1 MHFYGTPTAAFA
13 GILNISDR
21 VITMDEPQIHSPQA
35 TPPSRK
41 RDTYRRHLRSSSHSP
56 SRQRRR
62 GDDLLARLTPASAVE
77 ALRAPTGAL
86 KLCMERASAPER
98 SFAHRTAV
106 ASQKI
111 HGWVDELSRWLWPAG
126 GGSAGFEMP
135 PAKRRKLFQPEI
147 SSDNHKGKL
156 ADVILHYGS
165 LSADDVALYE
175 KRVEEIQEDMET
187 LGLEEIKSHVLRH
200 HILPLSRPGTPFS
213 DASTMSWTKM
223 EDLTAV
229 VTAITVQALP
239 KLARLSRLLNVWS
252 IRLLVLRKVP
262 SLLTILTDAE
272 VALRAGWNAIQPTM
286 HKSEGSNG
294 AENADGDDKLPIVA
308 RKDFDVM
315 KLVLQQKITK
325 VGHEI
330 DSMLDALEGMEDT
343 LPSDWLERLEILERD
358 YAQWEVTAEQQ
369 VQKDELS
376 KACRTGSKNAA
387 VQPQTPPPK
396 IRVHGPNSETDS
408 SDASDSNPSTSS
420 LAEDA
425 NNRVIASHN
434 RLAEQLAEPSEP
446 GAVKIL
452 VDESNYDPGRSG
464 SKVIDMTELAAH
476 QRDIDSG
483 LAVKN
488 PSLDYDGAQGG
499 RPGMAIV
506 DNEDLND
513 SDLGLPQP
521 SSRASPNDG
530 TNDVHADAD
539 TKSKSILSELDR
551 NIVRG
556 SPTKKSLKLMDVSVS
571 RKLSQHQELE
581 HSVLEAV
588 DEEVEEEDDEQELPP
603 ARLGPR
609 RGSQMSMVSTV
620 LNGSPGRFFDR
631 SDEEG
636 LSDLELPRLPD
647 PDDPFSSD
655 PLSPPSSPPLRYRRS
670 ISFKDQPEVIPL
682 PEEGTMRPRGLLDP
696 PEIFDPDV
704 SFELESRH
712 SSPGRPGATNEEDR
726 RLQQQIGE
734 ILQSV
739 PLKIRL
745 NNKASAINLNPP
757 DFQLP
762 TRPRAKTTDTSR
774 GSTSSVS
781 SRAGTPST
789 LSRSATPS
797 YMLAP
802 AKSQGSRSKS
812 SSQEIKVYHLQRST
826 GEPPIKLF
834 IRAVGEHGERVMV
847 RVGGGWSDLGEYL
860 RDYATHHIRKS
871 RGEGKV
877 EVTDLPTVAHGHA
890 GSSPLERP
898 SSASDNPVSP
908 LSIRKTRRS
917 LGEDSLPRFP
927 KTPLPFAKR
936 PGVDTPNYT
945 PGSETSVRSRASSKA
960 DWDEETSA
968 LGLAGPKPKKVEMS
982 DESRAWIESVK
993 EKVRMASSDRTVPEP
1008 SKFGEMG
1015 KVGGTKRLYR
1025 KN

>member
-1 MHFYGTPTAAFA
+1 
-13 GILNISDR
+13 
-21 VITMDEPQIHSPQA
+21 MDEPRIHSPRA
-35 TPPSRK
+35 TPPSGA
-41 RDTYRRHLRSSSHSP
+41 RDTFKRHLRSSSQSP
-56 SRQRRR
+56 TRQRRR
-62 GDDLLARLTPASAVE
+62 GDDLLVRLTPASAIE

-86 KLCMERASAPER
+86 KLCMEQASVSER
-98 SFAHRTAV
+98 SFAHKTAV
-106 ASQKI
+106 ASHKI
-111 HGWVDELSRWLWPAG
+111 HGWVDELSHWLWPAE

-135 PAKRRKLFQPEI
+135 PAKRRKLLQPEI
-147 SSDNHKGKL
+147 SSNNHKGKL
-156 ADVILHYGS
+156 ADIILYYGS
-165 LSADDVALYE
+165 LSANDVALYE
-175 KRVEEIQEDMET
+175 KRVEEIQEDMEA
-187 LGLEEIKSHVLRH
+187 LGLEEIKSHVLRN

-213 DASTMSWTKM
+213 DASTISWTKM

-239 KLARLSRLLNVWS
+239 KLAMLSRLLNVWS
-252 IRLLVLRKVP
+252 IRLLVLRKIP

-272 VALRAGWNAIQPTM
+272 VALRSGWNAIQPTM
-286 HKSEGSNG
+286 HKSEGSSG
-294 AENADGDDKLPIVA
+294 AENAGGDGKLPIVT
-308 RKDFDVM
+308 RKDFEVM

-325 VGHEI
+325 VGHEV
-330 DSMLDALEGMEDT
+330 DSMLDVLEGMEDT
-343 LPSDWLERLEILERD
+343 LPNDWLERLEILEQD
-358 YAQWEVTAEQQ
+358 YAQWEITAEQQ

-376 KACRTGSKNAA
+376 KAYRTGSQDVA

-434 RLAEQLAEPSEP
+434 RLAEQLAEPSEY

-452 VDESNYDPGRSG
+452 VDEPNDDPGRSG
-464 SKVIDMTELAAH
+464 SKIIDLTELAAH

-483 LAVKN
+483 VVVKN

-513 SDLGLPQP
+513 SDLDLPQP
-521 SSRASPNDG
+521 SSRAGPYGG
-530 TNDVHADAD
+530 TSDVHADAD
-539 TKSKSILSELDR
+539 AKSKPILSELDR

-556 SPTKKSLKLMDVSVS
+556 SPTKKSPKFIDGRGS

-581 HSVLEAV
+581 PSVLEAV
-588 DEEVEEEDDEQELPP
+588 DEEVEEEEDEQELPP

-609 RGSQMSMVSTV
+609 RSSQMSMVSTV
-620 LNGSPGRFFDR
+620 LHGSPGRFFDR

-636 LSDLELPRLPD
+636 SSDLELPRLPD

-655 PLSPPSSPPLRYRRS
+655 ALSPPSSPPLRYRRSTTS

-682 PEEGTMRPRGLLDP
+682 PEEGTMRPKGLLDP

-712 SSPGRPGATNEEDR
+712 SSPGRPSMANEEDR

-762 TRPRAKTTDTSR
+762 TRPRAKTTDNSR

-802 AKSQGSRSKS
+802 VRSQGSRSKS

-877 EVTDLPTVAHGHA
+877 EVTDLPSVAHGHA

-927 KTPLPFAKR
+927 RTPLPFAKR
-936 PGVDTPNYT
+936 PAVDTPNYT

-993 EKVRMASSDRTVPEP
+993 EKVRMASSDRTIPDP

>member
-1 MHFYGTPTAAFA
+1 
-13 GILNISDR
+13 
-21 VITMDEPQIHSPQA
+21 MDEPRIHSPRA
-35 TPPSRK
+35 TPPSDG
-41 RDTYRRHLRSSSHSP
+41 RDTFRRHLRSSSQSP

-86 KLCMERASAPER
+86 KLCMEQASASER
-98 SFAHRTAV
+98 SFAHRTAI

-111 HGWVDELSRWLWPAG
+111 HGWVYELSHWLWPTE
-126 GGSAGFEMP
+126 GGSAGFETP
-135 PAKRRKLFQPEI
+135 PAKRRKLLQPEI
-147 SSDNHKGKL
+147 SSNNHKGKL
-156 ADVILHYGS
+156 ADIILYYGS

-175 KRVEEIQEDMET
+175 KRVEEIQEDMEA
-187 LGLEEIKSHVLRH
+187 LGLEEIKSHVLRN
-200 HILPLSRPGTPFS
+200 HIIPLSRPGTPFS

-272 VALRAGWNAIQPTM
+272 VALRSGWNAIQPTM
-286 HKSEGSNG
+286 HKSEGSSG
-294 AENADGDDKLPIVA
+294 AEKAAGNDKVPTVT
-308 RKDFDVM
+308 RKDFEVM

-330 DSMLDALEGMEDT
+330 DSMLDVLEGMEDT
-343 LPSDWLERLEILERD
+343 LPKDWLERLEILERD
-358 YAQWEVTAEQQ
+358 YAQWEITAEQQ

-376 KACRTGSKNAA
+376 KAYATGSQNVAT
-387 VQPQTPPPK
+387 QPQTPPK
-396 IRVHGPNSETDS
+396 IRVHGPKSETGS
-408 SDASDSNPSTSS
+408 SGASDRDLSTSS
-420 LAEDA
+420 LARDA

-434 RLAEQLAEPSEP
+434 RLAEQLAERSEY

-452 VDESNYDPGRSG
+452 VDEPNGDLGRSG
-464 SKVIDMTELAAH
+464 SKMIDLTELAAH

-483 LAVKN
+483 VVVKN
-488 PSLDYDGAQGG
+488 PSLDYDGTQGG
-499 RPGMAIV
+499 RPVMTIM
-506 DNEDLND
+506 DNEDLSD
-513 SDLGLPQP
+513 SDLELPQP
-521 SSRASPNDG
+521 SSRAGPYNG
-530 TNDVHADAD
+530 TSDVHADAD
-539 TKSKSILSELDR
+539 AKSNPILSELDR
-551 NIVRG
+551 NVVRG
-556 SPTKKSLKLMDVSVS
+556 SPVKKSLKLMDVSAS
-571 RKLSQHQELE
+571 RKLSSHQELE

-588 DEEVEEEDDEQELPP
+588 DEEVEEEEDEQELPP
-603 ARLGPR
+603 ARLGLR
-609 RGSQMSMVSTV
+609 KSSHMSMVSTV
-620 LNGSPGRFFDR
+620 LRSSPGRFFDR

-636 LSDLELPRLPD
+636 SIDLELPRLPD

-655 PLSPPSSPPLRYRRS
+655 AFSPPSSPPLRYRRSTTS

-682 PEEGTMRPRGLLDP
+682 PEEGTTRPRGLLDP

-704 SFELESRH
+704 SFEIESQH
-712 SSPGRPGATNEEDR
+712 SSPGRPSTANEEDR
-726 RLQQQIGE
+726 RLQRQIGE

-762 TRPRAKTTDTSR
+762 TRSRAKTTDNSR

-802 AKSQGSRSKS
+802 ARSQGSRPKS

-917 LGEDSLPRFP
+917 QGEDSLPRFP
-927 KTPLPFAKR
+927 KTPLPFAKK

-945 PGSETSVRSRASSKA
+945 PNSEISVRSRASSKA

-982 DESRAWIESVK
+982 EESRAWIESVK
-993 EKVRMASSDRTVPEP
+993 EKVRIASSDRTISDP

>member
-1 MHFYGTPTAAFA
+1 
-13 GILNISDR
+13 
-21 VITMDEPQIHSPQA
+21 MDEPQIHSPRA

-41 RDTYRRHLRSSSHSP
+41 RDTLRRNLRSSSQSP
-56 SRQRRR
+56 SRQRRPR
-62 GDDLLARLTPASAVE
+62 DDLLARLTPASAVE

-86 KLCMERASAPER
+86 KLCMEQASASER
-98 SFAHRTAV
+98 SFAHRVAV

-111 HGWVDELSRWLWPAG
+111 HGWVDELSHWLWPAE

-147 SSDNHKGKL
+147 SSKGKL
-156 ADVILHYGS
+156 ADVILYYGS

-175 KRVEEIQEDMET
+175 KRVEEIQEDLEA
-187 LGLEEIKSHVLRH
+187 LGLEEIKSQVLRN

-239 KLARLSRLLNVWS
+239 KLARLSRLLDVWS
-252 IRLLVLRKVP
+252 MRLLVLRKVP

-272 VALRAGWNAIQPTM
+272 VALRSGWNAIQPTM
-286 HKSEGSNG
+286 YKSEGSNR
-294 AENADGDDKLPIVA
+294 AENAGGDDKLPMVT
-308 RKDFDVM
+308 RNDFEIM
-315 KLVLQQKITK
+315 KLVLQRKITK
-325 VGHEI
+325 VGHEV
-330 DSMLDALEGMEDT
+330 DSMLDVLEGTEDT
-343 LPSDWLERLEILERD
+343 LPNDWLGRLEILERD
-358 YAQWEVTAEQQ
+358 YAQWEITAEQQ

-376 KACRTGSKNAA
+376 KAYRTGSQNVA

-396 IRVHGPNSETDS
+396 IRVHGPDSETDS
-408 SDASDSNPSTSS
+408 SDASDSNRSTSA
-420 LAEDA
+420 LAEAA

-434 RLAEQLAEPSEP
+434 RLAEQLAEPSER

-452 VDESNYDPGRSG
+452 VDEPNDDPERSG
-464 SKVIDMTELAAH
+464 TKIIDLTELAAH

-483 LAVKN
+483 VVVKN
-488 PSLDYDGAQGG
+488 PSLGYDGAQGE
-499 RPGMAIV
+499 RPGMATV
-506 DNEDLND
+506 DNEDLNN
-513 SDLGLPQP
+513 SDLDLPRP
-521 SSRASPNDG
+521 SSRPGPNG
-530 TNDVHADAD
+530 TSDVHADAD
-539 TKSKSILSELDR
+539 AKSKPILSELDR

-556 SPTKKSLKLMDVSVS
+556 SPYKKSLKLIDVSIS

-581 HSVLEAV
+581 PSVLEAV

-609 RGSQMSMVSTV
+609 RGSQLSMVSTV

-636 LSDLELPRLPD
+636 SSDLELPRLPD

-655 PLSPPSSPPLRYRRS
+655 ALSPPSSPPLRYRRSATS

-682 PEEGTMRPRGLLDP
+682 PEEGTMRPKGLLDP

-704 SFELESRH
+704 SFELES
-712 SSPGRPGATNEEDR
+712 SPGRPSTANEEDR

-802 AKSQGSRSKS
+802 ARSQGSRSKS

-826 GEPPIKLF
+826 GEPPIKLL

-917 LGEDSLPRFP
+917 QGEDSLPRFP

-936 PGVDTPNYT
+936 PAVDTPNYT

-968 LGLAGPKPKKVEMS
+968 LGLAGPKPKKVEIS

-993 EKVRMASSDRTVPEP
+993 EKVRIASSDRTISDP

>member
-1 MHFYGTPTAAFA
+1 
-13 GILNISDR
+13 
-21 VITMDEPQIHSPQA
+21 MDEPQIRSPRA
-35 TPPSRK
+35 TPPSSG
-41 RDTYRRHLRSSSHSP
+41 RDTFRRHLRSSSQSP

-62 GDDLLARLTPASAVE
+62 GDDLLVRLNPASAVE

-86 KLCMERASAPER
+86 KLCMERASVSER

-111 HGWVDELSRWLWPAG
+111 HGWVDELSRWLWPAQ

-135 PAKRRKLFQPEI
+135 PAKRRKLIQPEI
-147 SSDNHKGKL
+147 SSSNSHNGKL
-156 ADVILHYGS
+156 ADIILYYGS
-165 LSADDVALYE
+165 LSADDVVLYE
-175 KRVEEIQEDMET
+175 KRVQEIQEDMEA
-187 LGLEEIKSHVLRH
+187 LGLEEIKNHVLRN

-262 SLLTILTDAE
+262 NLLTILTDAE
-272 VALRAGWNAIQPTM
+272 VALRSGWNAIQPTM
-286 HKSEGSNG
+286 HKSEASSG
-294 AENADGDDKLPIVA
+294 AEKAGPDDKVPIVT
-308 RKDFDVM
+308 RQDFEVM

-325 VGHEI
+325 VGHEV
-330 DSMLDALEGMEDT
+330 DSMLDVLEGMEDT
-343 LPSDWLERLEILERD
+343 LPNDWLERLEILERD
-358 YAQWEVTAEQQ
+358 YAQWEITAEQQ

-376 KACRTGSKNAA
+376 KAYRRGSQKVA

-396 IRVHGPNSETDS
+396 IRVHGPNSETGS
-408 SDASDSNPSTSS
+408 SDAPDSNLPTSS

-425 NNRVIASHN
+425 NNRVIATHN
-434 RLAEQLAEPSEP
+434 RLAEQLAEPSEY

-452 VDESNYDPGRSG
+452 VDEPNDDPGRSG
-464 SKVIDMTELAAH
+464 SKTT
-476 QRDIDSG
+476 
-483 LAVKN
+483 
-488 PSLDYDGAQGG
+488 DGAQGG
-499 RPGMAIV
+499 RPGMAIE

-513 SDLGLPQP
+513 SDLDLPQP
-521 SSRASPNDG
+521 SSRAGPYNG
-530 TNDVHADAD
+530 TSDVHADANA
-539 TKSKSILSELDR
+539 KSKPILSELGR
-551 NIVRG
+551 NVVRG
-556 SPTKKSLKLMDVSVS
+556 SPTKKSLKLIDVSSS
-571 RKLSQHQELE
+571 RKLSSHQELE
-581 HSVLEAV
+581 PSVLEAV
-588 DEEVEEEDDEQELPP
+588 DEEVEKEEDEQELPP
-603 ARLGPR
+603 ARLGTR
-609 RGSQMSMVSTV
+609 RSSQMSVVSTP
-620 LNGSPGRFFDR
+620 LRSSPGRFFDR
-631 SDEEG
+631 SDDEE
-636 LSDLELPRLPD
+636 SIDLELPRLPD

-655 PLSPPSSPPLRYRRS
+655 ALSPPTSPPLRYTRSTTS

-704 SFELESRH
+704 SFELESQH
-712 SSPGRPGATNEEDR
+712 SSPGRPSMTNEEDR
-726 RLQQQIGE
+726 RLQRQIGE
-734 ILQSV
+734 ILESV

-757 DFQLP
+757 DFQPP

-802 AKSQGSRSKS
+802 ARTQGSRSKS

-826 GEPPIKLF
+826 GEPPIKLL

-917 LGEDSLPRFP
+917 PGEDPLSRFP
-927 KTPLPFAKR
+927 RTPLPFAKK
-936 PGVDTPNYT
+936 PAVDTPN
-945 PGSETSVRSRASSKA
+945 SETSVRSRASSKA

-993 EKVRMASSDRTVPEP
+993 EKVRMASSDRTISDP